1 MKSFIIGAGPA
12 GLAAAHELAI
22 NGATSVISESQEV
35 VGGLCR
41 TMQFDNCRFDTG
53 PHRFFTR
60 NDQVR
65 QLFVDI
71 TADDLINV
79 PRLTRIYYNGKYFDY
94 PLTAKNALFTLGA
107 VNATQIVYSYIL
119 STCSNKGR
127 DAVTFEDWVVGQFG
141 RRLFE
146 IFFKTYTEKV
156 WGIDCSKIG
165 AEWAGQRIKGLNL
178 FTAALNALVGDK
190 KKKIK
195 TLVDE
200 FIYPRLGAGQ
210 FYEKMADK
218 ISASGNEILLNS
230 KTVRLNRDGN
240 RIVSA
245 VILQNEKEIE
255 VEADY
260 FFSSMPFTD
269 LIKILS
275 PAPPQVILDACAKL
289 RYRDHISV
297 QLKYS
302 GHPFPDNWIYIHAK
316 EVGMARISDYRN
328 FSREMVTDDNVSPLT
343 VEYFTFKEGPL
354 WGKSDEELISIAGK
368 ELEMMKIAET
378 ANISNGYIVR
388 SEKAYP
394 LIELGY
400 DNHVE
405 TLKGWL
411 GNISNLAPIGR
422 AGMFK
427 YNNQDHAIATGMLA
441 ARNAMGIGKFDPWKV
456 NIDAEYHEGG
466 KA

>member
-1 MKSFIIGAGPA
+1 MKSLIIGAGPA
-12 GLAAAHELAI
+12 GLAAAHELAV
-22 NGATSVISESQEV
+22 NGAGSVVSESQNA

-41 TMQFDNCRFDTG
+41 TMLFEDCRFDVG

-60 NDQVR
+60 NEEVR
-65 QLFVDI
+65 QLFDDI
-71 TADDLINV
+71 VADDLINV

-94 PLTAKNALFTLGA
+94 PLTAKNALFTLGTANA
-107 VNATQIVYSYIL
+107 VQIVLSYIAC
-119 STCSNKGR
+119 TCSNKSKN
-127 DAVTFEDWVVGQFG
+127 AVTFEDWVVGQFG

-156 WGIDCSKIG
+156 WGIDCSRIG

-200 FIYPRLGAGQ
+200 FVYPRLGAGQ

-218 ISASGNEILLNS
+218 VTSLGSEIMLNS
-230 KTVRLNRDGN
+230 QVVRLKRDGN

-245 VILQNEKEIE
+245 VLLQGGNEVE
-255 VEADY
+255 VEADN
-260 FFSSMPFTD
+260 FFSSMPLTD
-269 LIKILS
+269 LIDIIS
-275 PAPPQVILDACAKL
+275 PAPPQVIMDACAKL
-289 RYRDHISV
+289 RYRDHMSV
-297 QLKYS
+297 QLKYA
-302 GHPFPDNWIYIHAK
+302 GHPFPDNWIYVHAR
-316 EVGMARISDYRN
+316 EVGMARICDYRN
-328 FSREMVTDDNVSPLT
+328 FSRQMTSDDNISPLT

-354 WGKSDEELISIAGK
+354 WGKPDDELIAMAAK
-368 ELEMMKIAET
+368 EMET
-378 ANISNGYIVR
+378 MNVASANNVVNGYVVR

-405 TLKGWL
+405 TLKSWL
-411 GNISNLAPIGR
+411 SNIANLTPIGR

-466 KA
+466 KI